1 MAETETKTI
10 ETLGAATKDI
20 RGNIISEQFTL
31 SPSVNYDLSKSS
43 YEEVDIMSDYP
54 WTIDKFVQTSG
65 KTCDLPH
72 CYAIEYSQSH
82 NSAVTNFANSVSAA
96 VTSINNIDV
105 GQVDNAVNQIQKLWS
120 SLMKTSTEDTGAAS
134 EEGKKEGEGNE
145 SDESQSLFSTLKGHL
160 STANNWLMKGLNIT
174 NGITNSKYLQPYKL
188 LYWLKPTNK
197 RFVFPMVAQPPAQSL
212 SNSYG
217 EQNGDTSTITANSF
231 ISKIAGYAGAAVGLA
246 RDINDMA
253 SIISGNASGS
263 NGQWF
268 GSGVEKAKF
277 FQYPTQTDE
286 YTISF
291 PLINTVASTT
301 GTPTWMK
308 NYKFIMLFTL
318 RNMIFRK
325 DNAAFYPPLFYDLV
339 IPGVIR
345 QPFCYVSSV
354 NVVPFGMV
362 RMKSYDKGFGF
373 ASDIRDKKFSV
384 AVPEQWHVTIKFKS
398 LLATSANMVLSS
410 MYDLGIEA
418 EATDTWASGANM
430 GDTLGESIYNSRSN
444 LA

>member
-1 MAETETKTI
+1 MATETVETKTLKA
-10 ETLGAATKDI
+10 ETADI

-31 SPSVNYDLSKSS
+31 SNNVNYDINKSK
-43 YEEVDIMSDYP
+43 YEEVDIMSDYY

-72 CYAIEYSQSH
+72 CYAIEYSQAH

-96 VTSINNIDV
+96 VNAINNIDV
-105 GQVDNAVNQIQKLWS
+105 ANVDNAVNQIQKLCT
-120 SLMKTSTEDTGAAS
+120 SLMKSATEDTEAP
-134 EEGKKEGEGNE
+134 KEGEGEDKDKNNE
-145 SDESQSLFSTLKGHL
+145 QQSSLFTTLKNHL
-160 STANNWLMKGLNIT
+160 NTANNWLMKGLPIT
-174 NGITNSKYLQPYKL
+174 NGITSSRFLQPYKL
-188 LYWLKPTNK
+188 LYWLNPTNK
-197 RFVFPMVAQPPAQSL
+197 RFVFPMVAQPPAQNL

-217 EQNGDTSTITANSF
+217 EQNSDTSF
-231 ISKIAGYAGAAVGLA
+231 ISANGLISKLTGYAGAAVGIA

-253 SIISGNASGS
+253 SLISGNISGSASG
-263 NGQWF
+263 WL

-277 FQYPTQTDE
+277 FQYPQETEE

-291 PLINTVASTT
+291 PLINTVASTN

-325 DNAAFYPPLFYDLV
+325 DNAAFYPPLFYDLI

-373 ASDIRDKKFSV
+373 ASDIKNKKFSV

-418 EATDTWASGANM
+418 ETNDTWASGANM

>member
-1 MAETETKTI
+1 MAETDSKHLDTLLAET
-10 ETLGAATKDI
+10 ADI
-20 RGNIISEQFTL
+20 RGNIISESFSL
-31 SPSVNYDLSKSS
+31 SPSNNNENK
-43 YEEVDIMSDYP
+43 YEEVDIMTDYP

-96 VTSINNIDV
+96 VTAINNIDV
-105 GQVDNAVNQIQKLWS
+105 GQVDSAVNQVQKLWN
-120 SLMKTSTEDTGAAS
+120 SLLKTSTEDTGAQS
-134 EEGKKEGEGNE
+134 GQNQGDGNN
-145 SDESQSLFSTLKGHL
+145 SAQGQSLFSTLKGHL
-160 STANNWLMKGLNIT
+160 NSANAWLQKGLPIT
-174 NGITNSKYLQPYKL
+174 NGITNSRYLQPYRL
-188 LYWLKPTNK
+188 LYWLNPTNK
-197 RFVFPMVAQPPAQSL
+197 RFVFPMVAQPPAQNL

-217 EQNGDTSTITANSF
+217 EQNNDTSVISDNGLINKITS
-231 ISKIAGYAGAAVGLA
+231 YADVAVGLA
-246 RDINDMA
+246 RDINDIA
-253 SIISGNASGS
+253 SLVNGNL
-263 NGQWF
+263 NGHNGGWT

-373 ASDIRDKKFSV
+373 ASDIKNKKFAV

-418 EATDTWASGANM
+418 EANDTWASGANM
-430 GDTLGESIYNSRSN
+430 GDTRGESIYNNRSSI
-444 LA
+444 A

>member
-1 MAETETKTI
+1 MADSTTLTIDKKFTAET
-10 ETLGAATKDI
+10 ADI

-31 SPSVNYDLSKSS
+31 SNNVNYDINKSN
-43 YEEVDIMSDYP
+43 YEEVDIMSDYY

-72 CYAIEYSQSH
+72 CYAIEYSQAH
-82 NSAVTNFANSVSAA
+82 NSAVTNFANSVNAA
-96 VTSINNIDV
+96 VTAIKHIDEAN
-105 GQVDNAVNQIQKLWS
+105 VDKAVNQVQKLWT
-120 SLMKTSTEDTGAAS
+120 SLMKTATEDTEAP
-134 EEGKKEGEGNE
+134 KEGEGKNNE
-145 SDESQSLFSTLKGHL
+145 QQSSLFTTLKGHL
-160 STANNWLMKGLNIT
+160 NTANKWLGEGLPIT
-174 NGITNSKYLQPYKL
+174 NGITSSRFLQPYKL
-188 LYWLKPTNK
+188 LYWLNPTNK
-197 RFVFPMVAQPPAQSL
+197 RFVFPMVAQPPTQNL
-212 SNSYG
+212 TNSYG
-217 EQNGDTSTITANSF
+217 EQNSDFSNISDNGIIRKLTSYS
-231 ISKIAGYAGAAVGLA
+231 GAAVGVA
-246 RDINDMA
+246 RDIDDMA
-253 SIISGNASGS
+253 SLINGNISGSASG
-263 NGQWF
+263 WL

-277 FQYPTQTDE
+277 FQYPQETEE

-291 PLINTVASTT
+291 PLINTVASTN
-301 GTPTWMK
+301 GIPTWMK

-325 DNAAFYPPLFYDLV
+325 DNAAFYPPLFYDLI

-354 NVVPFGMV
+354 NVVPFGIV

-373 ASDIRDKKFSV
+373 ASDIKNKKFSV
-384 AVPEQWHVTIKFKS
+384 AVPEQWHVRIKFKS

-418 EATDTWASGANM
+418 ETNDTWASGANM